1 MPAKLAAVV
10 IVQNAVDTVAAV
22 DMAAA
27 VVVDMVV
34 VAIAQNVVD
43 MVVEA
48 VIAQSVVVMVEAVA
62 VADTAQIVENGPTVV
77 ALAVA
82 ETATVTATEA
92 EIATII
98 DLPVQRNHQKS
109 QIALISGRFCSI
121 VYP

>member
-43 MVVEA
+43 MV
-48 VIAQSVVVMVEAVA
+48 VEAVA

-109 QIALISGRFCSI
+109 QIALISGRFCS
-121 VYP
+121 VVCP

>member
-1 MPAKLAAVV
+1 VPAKLAAVV

-22 DMAAA
+22 DMAA
-27 VVVDMVV
+27 V
-34 VAIAQNVVD
+34 VVD

-109 QIALISGRFCSI
+109 QIALISGRFCS
-121 VYP
+121 VVCP

>member
-1 MPAKLAAVV
+1 
-10 IVQNAVDTVAAV
+10 
-22 DMAAA
+22 
-27 VVVDMVV
+27 MVV

-48 VIAQSVVVMVEAVA
+48 VIAQNVVVMVEAVA
-62 VADTAQIVENGPTVV
+62 VADTAQIVENVPTVV

-121 VYP
+121 VCP